1 MRVEVWQTNLKWRVM
16 EEGEVLR
23 ARLLSGQQD
32 AAMRQMQIARELLQS
47 GYTIETFLE
56 DAAGVIKWK
65 HTKNQ
70 QPPYS
75 LQYFMS
81 RKVSQQRAKTG
92 KSAEDIIKQMANK
105 MRLPK

>member
-1 MRVEVWQTNLKWRVM
+1 
-16 EEGEVLR
+16 
-23 ARLLSGQQD
+23 
-32 AAMRQMQIARELLQS
+32 MRQMQIARELLQS